1 MRIISFKGTNMD
13 LTPAIKKYVEEKIE
27 AIEKLCL
34 DFEPAAEVRVEVGK
48 TTTHHSK
55 GPHYRAE
62 MQLSVPG
69 EVLRAEEQDEN
80 LYAAI
85 DAVKDQLRRQVKS
98 YKDRLKD
105 RVQRAARPDKE

>member
-13 LTPAIKKYVEEKIE
+13 LTDAIKNYVEEKVE
-27 AIEKLCL
+27 AVEKLCL
-34 DFEPAAEVRVEVGK
+34 DFEPAAEIRIEVGK
-48 TTTHHSK
+48 SSLHHAK

-69 EVLRAEEQDEN
+69 EVLRAEEEDEN

-85 DAVKDQLRRQVKS
+85 DTVKDQLRRQVKS